1 VKQAQQPNPQRNM
14 RIEHVFCSTDQVA
27 AAGQSAREVEREQSL
42 EKKQA
47 RSLPGENERTFEPE
61 TRGDQYISQVAE
73 EEKILQT
80 VLAPIDGHPDRYP
93 HGPEHLHPERNPHD
107 PVIVWGS
114 HSDKVK
120 PAWLQ
125 LPR

>member
-1 VKQAQQPNPQRNM
+1 
-14 RIEHVFCSTDQVA
+14 
-27 AAGQSAREVEREQSL
+27 
-42 EKKQA
+42 
-47 RSLPGENERTFEPE
+47 
-61 TRGDQYISQVAE
+61 
-73 EEKILQT
+73 
-80 VLAPIDGHPDRYP
+80 LAPIDGHPDRYP